1 MWSLEQK
8 LPEVPER
15 KAKQSE
21 LLLGFSLVC
30 WCDKAGVKEKTVA
43 LLKKKKKARKRD
55 LHRFP
60 KKSKVKNE
68 SGHPCQLYDKGMCG
82 PSLC

>member
-1 MWSLEQK
+1 MCGLWSRRYLRCLNAKRNKVRFGAIKLELK
-8 LPEVPER
+8 GKR
-15 KAKQSE
+15 
-21 LLLGFSLVC
+21 LLCL
-30 WCDKAGVKEKTVA
+30 
-43 LLKKKKKARKRD
+43 KKKARKQD

-68 SGHPCQLYDKGMCG
+68 SGHPCQLYGKGMCG